1 MPVIRI
7 AEIPNAGPQA
17 VGASTANIGVPR
29 FGGMTVEP
37 EVAQL
42 TGAAALSDTSI
53 RRGAQSMLT
62 ESLELDAFSA
72 EAEAGVRMAKQIST
86 LGYVAGQMAEQFGK
100 AKDTADLARAETV
113 MRAAFEKQ
121 QNEQL
126 DLPVDKWEEN
136 WTRNLDQTRK
146 ALSEIKISNN
156 AAAELAPSWDR
167 WSELSSLQIRTQSRR
182 KQIEGFQMDV
192 DANAMMRIADDD
204 LTGAFAIY
212 DRAVKDG
219 IFTPEEGKMRS
230 AKIYDDQVR
239 KAQEQNLDR
248 LTASMNAEPEAM
260 LPLFERRSRGEDV
273 PELGDISP
281 VQASSFADKTTSVLR
296 GKMADA
302 DDAADQAVLTGAI
315 RTKEELREKFPNLPE
330 RRLLAH
336 EATMAQVFDASPEGW
351 ARVTAARPKIQG
363 AIELYDPA
371 QDDKEMTRY
380 FEIKDRINREMPAG
394 ERAEFL
400 EQLGTKRR
408 EGNKL
413 PLAMR
418 DAVALVDKLET
429 QGFFGKADPKRLES
443 NREDVRAEEA
453 RKLIDI
459 GVKRQQIYDE
469 LMKWSKENPVDARDR
484 EKVIQQMKILVDPT
498 AVDAANQA
506 AREAMKSASRSTRVP
521 AAVRNFG
528 LQGVVPAFSVSA
540 ATRDQISRQSVPGA
554 RQVALDFN
562 DASNSPTARG
572 VEIVIPSNAT
582 AEEKQAAQAYTD
594 ELTAWFQSKG
604 VDVPNRGVKN
614 RTGKNKAVPRFHT
627 EPFFAKDE
635 AARQA
640 IIDDATAAAERG
652 EPSEYAQLLVRTLGR
667 VPGINFIAP
676 HESGKAAGAVSGD
689 YNERDFARKYIIP
702 SLELIQRRGMV
713 ASN

>member
-72 EAEAGVRMAKQIST
+72 EAEAGVRMAKQISS

-260 LPLFERRSRGEDV
+260 LPLFERRSRGEEV

-302 DDAADQAVLTGAI
+302 DDAADQAVQTGAI

-351 ARVTAARPKIQG
+351 ARVTSARPKIQG

-371 QDDKEMTRY
+371 QDDMEMTRY
-380 FEIKDRINREMPAG
+380 FEVKDRINREMPAG
-394 ERAEFL
+394 ERAEFI
-400 EQLGTKRR
+400 EQLDTKRR

-429 QGFFGKADPKRLES
+429 QGFFGKTDPKRLES
-443 NREDVRAEEA
+443 DREDVRAEEA

-459 GVKRQQIYDE
+459 GVKRQAVYDE

-484 EKVIQQMKILVDPT
+484 EKVIQQMKILVDPS

-506 AREAMKSASRSTRVP
+506 AREAVKSASRSTRVP
-521 AAVRNFG
+521 AAVRNNNPGAMWYVGGWQKQYGAEYGERLYDG
-528 LQGVVPAFSVSA
+528 LNQGNQIARFPDPVSGAAAQLHLLSNYGNQTLGAAIYRWSGGNNVPAYLKRLRTAGFSGSQKVSDIMA
-540 ATRDQISRQSVPGA
+540 DPESAVKLARAMSRHEAGQE
-554 RQVALDFN
+554 F
-562 DASNSPTARG
+562 
-572 VEIVIPSNAT
+572 
-582 AEEKQAAQAYTD
+582 
-594 ELTAWFQSKG
+594 LTPEQW
-604 VDVPNRGVKN
+604 
-614 RTGKNKAVPRFHT
+614 
-627 EPFFAKDE
+627 E
-635 AARQA
+635 AAYQKFQ
-640 IIDDATAAAERG
+640 TVKQG
-652 EPSEYAQLLVRTLGR
+652 
-667 VPGINFIAP
+667 
-676 HESGKAAGAVSGD
+676 
-689 YNERDFARKYIIP
+689 
-702 SLELIQRRGMV
+702 
-713 ASN
+713 